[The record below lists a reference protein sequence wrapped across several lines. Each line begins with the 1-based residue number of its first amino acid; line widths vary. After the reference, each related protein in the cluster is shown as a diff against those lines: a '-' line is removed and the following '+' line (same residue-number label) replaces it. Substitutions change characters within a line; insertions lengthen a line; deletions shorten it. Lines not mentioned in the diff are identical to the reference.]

1 MKKSK
6 KKPNWRF
13 YVLEISNT
21 PFDWHFPFA
30 KRGREGGR
38 ENPNRLQALEILDIL
53 ARTSDILIQTSSVH
67 CEASFVKF
75 S

>member
-1 MKKSK
+1 MASRKRQTRAKCDEKEYK

-30 KRGREGGR
+30 KRGRER
-38 ENPNRLQALEILDIL
+38 ERE
-53 ARTSDILIQTSSVH
+53 
-67 CEASFVKF
+67 C
-75 S
+75 